1 MLARIIH
8 EIDNSPLNRGL
19 RGVDWVRD
27 PRNVAV
33 WEGDD
38 LALFDYVSPGVYEG
52 HFFFES
58 RGKEAVRVTK
68 MLTQR
73 MFDLGAQMLIG
84 KTPIEYKHACII
96 ARAAG
101 WHYAGH
107 QMTEHGEVI
116 VHLKNAPETH

>member
-58 RGKEAVRVTK
+58 RGREAVRVTK

-73 MFDLGAQMLIG
+73 MFDYGAQMLIG
-84 KTPIEYKHACII
+84 YVPLENRKAGVI
-96 ARAAG
+96 ARSAG
-101 WHYAGH
+101 YRFAG
-107 QMTEHGEVI
+107 MRDTEDGPVL
-116 VHLKNAPETH
+116 VYLNAPETH